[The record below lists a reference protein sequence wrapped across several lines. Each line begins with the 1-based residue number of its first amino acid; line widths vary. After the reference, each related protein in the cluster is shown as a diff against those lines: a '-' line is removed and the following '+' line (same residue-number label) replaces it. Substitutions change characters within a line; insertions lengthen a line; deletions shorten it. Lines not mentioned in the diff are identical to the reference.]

1 MLKVSKARL
10 VLKEEGVA
18 FFLKS
23 EILKRWAVFLQLVS
37 YSLYVIMIEF
47 QLTEYSIAHTLILEN
62 VQVFKIRMKMYRTTL
77 Q

>member
-10 VLKEEGVA
+10 VQKEEGVE

-37 YSLYVIMIEF
+37 YFLYVIMIEF

-62 VQVFKIRMKMYRTTL
+62 VQVFKIRMKIYRTTF